1 MKKEPQQQTEH
12 ICISINL
19 RHQIL
24 ADKISGK
31 KNLKKTMSYKQENQL
46 GAQNEANFDV
56 FQNPDVNLV
65 FKIDVKRIQ

>member
-31 KNLKKTMSYKQENQL
+31 KNLKKNYVVQGRKSTGSQK
-46 GAQNEANFDV
+46 
-56 FQNPDVNLV
+56 
-65 FKIDVKRIQ
+65 